1 MIAPTR
7 WLEHLEHHL
16 PIAREGADPEGVH
29 QVRVAGRRLRVW
41 LELGGYRVLNDDLRW
56 LVRGVGRVRDLEV
69 MLQTSLPK
77 SFANWL
83 SKELEA
89 AREELTPM
97 LDSPRLIGLT
107 RALRH
112 LPPLP
117 IPEAEKRLE
126 RFERRVR
133 KRQAAWNVTE
143 TFEDLHALR
152 RALRRLRYAREYLE
166 QDVEDLKALQEALGQ
181 LNDADVALRHLD
193 EFEATGGRPAPSYRK
208 SLEAQRQEGLAV
220 AHELLA
226 KG

>member
-1 MIAPTR
+1 
-7 WLEHLEHHL
+7 
-16 PIAREGADPEGVH
+16 ARKGADPEGVH

-41 LELGGYRVLNDDLRW
+41 LELGGYQVLHDDLRW
-56 LVRGVGRVRDLEV
+56 LVRGAGKVRDLEV
-69 MLQTSLPK
+69 MLQNPLPK
-77 SFANWL
+77 SFAAWL
-83 SKELEA
+83 AEELEA

-107 RALRH
+107 RALHH

-126 RFERRVR
+126 RFERRVQ
-133 KRQAAWNVTE
+133 KREAAWNATE

-166 QDVEDLKALQEALGQ
+166 QDVEDLKALQEALGR
-181 LNDADVALRHLD
+181 LNDADVALHHLD
-193 EFEATGGRPAPSYRK
+193 EFEGSGGRAAPSYRK
-208 SLEAQRQEGLAV
+208 SLETQREKGLAA